1 MSEQERIM
9 NVALLW
15 GGCFCLTAAF
25 CLSMG
30 NDHNREKRNWL
41 LWMELSAAALLCCD
55 AAAWFVQGTPGEAS
69 HLIMVA
75 TNFVV
80 YAGLYLVLF
89 LFNHYVGC
97 YLREDGR
104 LCAPKRS
111 RTVDITCAVGIGLVF
126 VSQFSPLLYYIDAQN
141 IYHRSDAFPLSMVLL
156 LIGMGT
162 ETTMM
167 AQFYQK
173 LTMGRRIAMFGCVVL
188 PLSVAACQV
197 FQDDISLISLS
208 VGASMILLFVV
219 ATSAQNRELAVSE
232 RTKEQIRQRLEIAT
246 VLNSCVGK
254 LNSDTDIDVGIN
266 NLLATV
272 NGYFQADR
280 TYVFEIDPDRDVLIN
295 TFEYICGQEVSAQ
308 MDNLQE
314 VPVSV
319 IKVWM
324 QNFRQGRS
332 YYMSDLEQ
340 ERGQPSYEML
350 KAQQVWRLLAVP
362 LMKGGAMVGF
372 LGVDNPR
379 AHYDDATLL
388 ASIQFFV
395 TNSLDRKKQQAYLE
409 KLSYRDMLTGL
420 YNRNRYI
427 ERLEAYK
434 QVQDQQIGAIYIDLN
449 GLKKVNDEQ
458 GHRAGDELIVR
469 AAGTIAGIFAEDAY
483 RVGGDEFVVIL
494 LDVSREDFARKTEQL
509 RRQMQENS
517 VDASIGGVW
526 QASTENLENL
536 LRRADENMY
545 REKKRYYSQ
554 ADAARKPES

>member
-9 NVALLW
+9 NVALLLW

-111 RTVDITCAVGIGLVF
+111 RAVDITCAVGIGLVF

-188 PLSVAACQV
+188 PLSVAAWQV

-208 VGASMILLFVV
+208 VAPSKQDAFLELLQNSKEVLQCYHVTGAYTFLVKVSCGSMPQLEHLILQFQKLGT
-219 ATSAQNRELAVSE
+219 TSTQIILSTPVNHGELDA
-232 RTKEQIRQRLEIAT
+232 L
-246 VLNSCVGK
+246 
-254 LNSDTDIDVGIN
+254 
-266 NLLATV
+266 
-272 NGYFQADR
+272 
-280 TYVFEIDPDRDVLIN
+280 
-295 TFEYICGQEVSAQ
+295 
-308 MDNLQE
+308 
-314 VPVSV
+314 
-319 IKVWM
+319 
-324 QNFRQGRS
+324 
-332 YYMSDLEQ
+332 
-340 ERGQPSYEML
+340 ML
-350 KAQQVWRLLAVP
+350 
-362 LMKGGAMVGF
+362 
-372 LGVDNPR
+372 
-379 AHYDDATLL
+379 
-388 ASIQFFV
+388 
-395 TNSLDRKKQQAYLE
+395 
-409 KLSYRDMLTGL
+409 
-420 YNRNRYI
+420 
-427 ERLEAYK
+427 
-434 QVQDQQIGAIYIDLN
+434 
-449 GLKKVNDEQ
+449 
-458 GHRAGDELIVR
+458 
-469 AAGTIAGIFAEDAY
+469 
-483 RVGGDEFVVIL
+483 
-494 LDVSREDFARKTEQL
+494 
-509 RRQMQENS
+509 
-517 VDASIGGVW
+517 
-526 QASTENLENL
+526 
-536 LRRADENMY
+536 
-545 REKKRYYSQ
+545 
-554 ADAARKPES
+554 